1 MAILNVDWRNKH
13 CSLWSYCSIGF
24 SWLQFCFHHCESM
37 KWCNSCA
44 TCTILNT
51 TFFHDLVMEEIPGP
65 TLTLVRGKIA
75 LDALIDLSLA
85 MIHPIIARWNGKP
98 TIKKWGSSWIVN
110 NLEVCQKPQPDHPK
124 KRFLS
129 AWGAWQIQLT
139 KSVPLQSVISNLELV
154 WPWIKGMIAPQ
165 ESTVVLHD
173 VIFK

>member
-51 TFFHDLVMEEIPGP
+51 TFFPRPCHGRNSGP
-65 TLTLVRGKIA
+65 H
-75 LDALIDLSLA
+75 LDPCQREDR
-85 MIHPIIARWNGKP
+85 ARCADRPLLGDDSPHHSSMTWKANHQEMGIFMDSKQSWGMP
-98 TIKKWGSSWIVN
+98 ETPARPSKK
-110 NLEVCQKPQPDHPK
+110 EV
-124 KRFLS
+124 LS

-139 KSVPLQSVISNLELV
+139 KSVPLQSVILHLELV